1 MAERSSARTIVD
13 TTSQPSALQRATT
26 AGPERSSFFP
36 VATESLIVRTE
47 TRMAGV
53 AGLAFGGGGCV
64 AAALLFIDHALP
76 FHQKPRRRSGDCRAF
91 RAGIEINFELA
102 IRPADCF

>member
-1 MAERSSARTIVD
+1 MAARSSARTIVD
-13 TTSQPSALQRATT
+13 TTSQLSALHRATT

-53 AGLAFGGGGCV
+53 AGLAFGDGGVFAV
-64 AAALLFIDHALP
+64 ALRFIDQAQP
-76 FHQKPRRRSGDCRAF
+76 FHQKARRRS
-91 RAGIEINFELA
+91 
-102 IRPADCF
+102 